1 VNDVATSFTPNLNS
15 HFFAETKKNP
25 EKDHGNYFADI
36 LTPTKQSKV

>member
-15 HFFAETKKNP
+15 HFKAGTKNNP
-25 EKDHGNYFADI
+25 EKGDGNYFADI